1 MSTIVFTKGTYM
13 IIKFALNDF
22 LGIIDLVLVRKIS
35 KKIDPF
41 LTSRYGHLRIA
52 WTFNVNKIL
61 NTYYFNPLLRN
72 LAKWSDTL

>member
-1 MSTIVFTKGTYM
+1 MSTTAFTKGTYM

-52 WTFNVNKIL
+52 
-61 NTYYFNPLLRN
+61 
-72 LAKWSDTL
+72 